1 MQVLGLKLFAE
12 LELADPLPLYPT
24 AWAGGHCQRDVAGT
38 ILAKIG
44 TSPEF
49 LAEDVR
55 DLFDVFMKPL
65 KEVSTEVAAAA
76 ATTANQR

>member
-1 MQVLGLKLFAE
+1 MAKVVTKVSVAHATEVINDHLLIRTAGASMQVLGLKFIAE

-49 LAEDVR
+49 
-55 DLFDVFMKPL
+55 
-65 KEVSTEVAAAA
+65 
-76 ATTANQR
+76 